1 MIGRRTHI
9 VDCRE
14 TRGIGEGGG
23 IAQRGTYAKSGS
35 ELVAVAMSP
44 GRRHITKPVC
54 EITFALREA
63 NIETSTLVLN
73 AGSGVPKDAPGGGN
87 SGLFGVTPKEI
98 AQMERHNIVLF
109 HFGGVKNHIIYKARH
124 ALRNVDKPIV
134 IIAQYPLDFEDF
146 AKIDIRVGTVLEA
159 ELNKKAKKP
168 AYKLKI
174 DFGNEIGIKKTS
186 AQITDYYT
194 PDELIGKQL
203 LAVVNFPPKQIADFI
218 SEVLILGTYSTGGVI
233 LITPD
238 KKAQN
243 GDKLG

>member
-1 MIGRRTHI
+1 MIT
-9 VDCRE
+9 
-14 TRGIGEGGG
+14 
-23 IAQRGTYAKSGS
+23 
-35 ELVAVAMSP
+35 
-44 GRRHITKPVC
+44 
-54 EITFALREA
+54 
-63 NIETSTLVLN
+63 
-73 AGSGVPKDAPGGGN
+73 
-87 SGLFGVTPKEI
+87 
-98 AQMERHNIVLF
+98 
-109 HFGGVKNHIIYKARH
+109 
-124 ALRNVDKPIV
+124 
-134 IIAQYPLDFEDF
+134 FEDF

-238 KKAQN
+238 KKAKN